1 MRTTSQVNDRSF
13 PFARRDVPFVLVV
26 GERAR
31 TAPDNPLTKDGRG
44 FEHASAHDQKY
55 ALIRRAQDLQE
66 AGVECSLLAMW
77 PGKTRSDVFLVD
89 DLSMALAAMGA
100 TPPA

>member
-13 PFARRDVPFVLVV
+13 PFARRDVPFILVV
-26 GERAR
+26 AGSRGE
-31 TAPDNPLTKDGRG
+31 DETKDGRG

-55 ALIRRAQDLQE
+55 KLICRAQDLQA
-66 AGVECSLLAMW
+66 AGVECSLLAVW

-89 DLSMALAAMGA
+89 DLSMALAAMGT
-100 TPPA
+100 TPAA